1 MNLNELGTQAQAS
14 ADQLC
19 IYTLYI
25 HLCPQVSSFQ
35 IKKVNSKVMLKIYII
50 TSLSTIEKLLFM
62 YNVYWK

>member
-1 MNLNELGTQAQAS
+1 MNLNELGTQAQVWT
-14 ADQLC
+14 DQLC

-25 HLCPQVSSFQ
+25 HLCPQVSCFQ